1 MNKIKV
7 LLYLSV
13 LILALFLLG
22 ELCMAFFFPLY
33 NSAAR
38 YIIPLFYLA
47 FYSVAIMVMPFPFS
61 GKSAP
66 KYIMAFKAAK
76 IFLSLMLLAM
86 LAFVLRSQAMAVIIN
101 FLIFSMAMLMIE
113 TIAMLYMKNRR
124 VN

>member
-47 FYSVAIMVMPFPFS
+47 FYSVAIMVMPFPLS

-76 IFLSLMLLAM
+76 LLAI
-86 LAFVLRSQAMAVIIN
+86 LAFVFRSQAMAVIIN
-101 FLIFSMAMLMIE
+101 FLAFSMILLVVE
-113 TIAMLYMKNRR
+113 TIAMLYMKRH